1 MNGGFNSLMVQAI
14 LPEILLLVLGG
25 VVLALDL
32 ILARENDRSLG
43 WVTAL
48 GLLLVI
54 IVSLVIGVPAAESQ
68 SVWGGMVRFDWLGFV
83 FKILFLFAAAI
94 TALLA
99 TDHKDV
105 GQRGEFYVLMLAST
119 IGMCLMASAGN
130 LVMLYLAIETTS
142 IPMYVLAGFMTR
154 DQRSTEAGFKYLLF
168 GAFASA
174 VMLYGFSLL
183 YGFAGTTSIYD
194 IATGL
199 RAGTVPTTHVTA
211 TLLLILVGFAF
222 KISAVPF
229 HFWAPDVYEGAPTPV
244 AGFLSTASKAAGFA
258 ALIRVFL
265 VAFPSAAIEWGAVA
279 TTLAVASMTLGNFLA
294 LAQKNL
300 KRMLAYSSI
309 AHAGYILIGIS
320 AIAVSAPGSDNAQ
333 LGVSS
338 VVFYLIA
345 YLVTNL
351 AAFGSIAV
359 FERATGSDDI
369 AAFNGMS
376 RRSPALALIMLVALL
391 SLSGMP
397 PLAGFVAKF
406 FVFAAAVKANLI
418 WLAVVGAL
426 NSIVGL
432 YYYMTVLKYIYLYP
446 PSEETPIVMTR
457 PFTVALVILS
467 IVVILVGTTFA
478 PMYAWSTAVAA
489 GLF

>member
-1 MNGGFNSLMVQAI
+1 MIGGFNFLMFQAI
-14 LPEILLLVLGG
+14 LPEILLLVLAG
-25 VVLALDL
+25 VILTVDL
-32 ILARENDRSLG
+32 IGGKKDDRSLG

-48 GLLLVI
+48 GLALIIIASLLVGMPGAQAQ
-54 IVSLVIGVPAAESQ
+54 SL
-68 SVWGGMVRFDWLGFV
+68 WGGMVRFDWLGFV
-83 FKILFLFAAAI
+83 FKMLFLFAAAM

-99 TDHKDV
+99 TDHKEI
-105 GQRGEFYVLMLAST
+105 GHRGEFYLLMLAST
-119 IGMCLMASAGN
+119 IGMCLMASAGD

-168 GAFASA
+168 GAFSSA

-183 YGFAGTTSIYD
+183 YGFAGTTNIYG
-194 IATGL
+194 IATGF
-199 RAGTVPTTHVTA
+199 RAGAVPTPNIVA
-211 TLLLILVGFAF
+211 ILLLILVGFGF
-222 KISAVPF
+222 KISAVPL

-258 ALIRVFL
+258 ALVRVFL
-265 VAFPSAAIEWGAVA
+265 VAFPSASIEWGAIA
-279 TTLAVASMTLGNFLA
+279 TTLAVATMTLGNFLA

-309 AHAGYILIGIS
+309 AHAGYILIGVS
-320 AIAVSAPGSDNAQ
+320 AIAVAAPGSENAQ
-333 LGVSS
+333 FGVSS
-338 VVFYLIA
+338 VAFYLIA

-351 AAFGSIAV
+351 AAFGAIAV
-359 FERATGSDDI
+359 FERTTGADDI
-369 AAFNGMS
+369 RAFNGVS
-376 RRSPALALIMLVALL
+376 RRSPGLALIFLVALL

-406 FVFAAAVKANLI
+406 LVFAAAVKSNLI
-418 WLAVVGAL
+418 WLAAVGAF

-446 PSEETPIVMTR
+446 PEEETPIVMTR
-457 PFTVALVILS
+457 PFTVALVILCLA
-467 IVVILVGTTFA
+467 VILIGSFFS
-478 PMYAWSTAVAA
+478 PIYSWGTAVAA

>member
-1 MNGGFNSLMVQAI
+1 
-14 LPEILLLVLGG
+14 
-25 VVLALDL
+25 
-32 ILARENDRSLG
+32 
-43 WVTAL
+43 
-48 GLLLVI
+48 
-54 IVSLVIGVPAAESQ
+54 
-68 SVWGGMVRFDWLGFV
+68 
-83 FKILFLFAAAI
+83 
-94 TALLA
+94 
-99 TDHKDV
+99 
-105 GQRGEFYVLMLAST
+105 MLAST

-199 RAGTVPTTHVTA
+199 RAGTVPGPNVIA

-258 ALIRVFL
+258 ALVRIFL
-265 VAFPSAAIEWGAVA
+265 VAFPTAAIEWGAVA
-279 TTLAVASMTLGNFLA
+279 TTLAVASMTFGNFLA

-320 AIAVSAPGSDNAQ
+320 SIAVSAPGSENAQ

-359 FERATGSDDI
+359 FERVTGSDDI

-376 RRSPALALIMLVALL
+376 RRSPGLALIMLVAFL

-406 FVFAAAVKANLI
+406 FVFAAAVKANLV

-432 YYYMTVLKYIYLYP
+432 YYYMTVLKYIYLYL
-446 PSEETPIVMTR
+446 PSEETPIVMTKS
-457 PFTVALVILS
+457 FTVALVILS
-467 IVVILVGTTFA
+467 LVVVLVGTAFA
-478 PMYAWSTAVAA
+478 PVYAWSTAVAA